1 MRVHTRKWLFVG
13 AIVLAATVLAACGN
27 DEGTTTSSVA
37 GPDTTAASP
46 DTTAAS
52 SETTTGA
59 PSADE
64 EIQLVLLV
72 PELANP
78 YWAAGVAG
86 AEDAAAD
93 LGVEMVISG
102 TADFTVD
109 EYVTQLQNA
118 ISGGA
123 DGVLIAPGDPN
134 AGLAV
139 IEEARAQEV
148 AVATVIVDSPDSE
161 RQFFVGPNAVRQG
174 EQQARRVLAELNN
187 RGATGSVAAAV
198 TSCSPDAISQVVQR
212 EAFERVLTDE
222 NEYSDAFTVEVVT
235 FLDATAEPETNL
247 ATFENLAQA
256 QPDLQIVFPMC
267 GIDTI
272 SAGTVAKRL
281 ETGWIVSGD
290 AWVPDT
296 LDLIEEGY
304 ITWSVNEAPYEN
316 IALAVT
322 QMTQALRGEMEM
334 PSGIFFADE
343 QIAVID
349 VDAMAYLPADEI
361 VSVEEA
367 RTSPDAVG

>member
-1 MRVHTRKWLFVG
+1 MRSDMKWRTIVG
-13 AIVLAATVLAACGN
+13 ATIIAATVLAAFGN
-27 DEGTTTSSVA
+27 SGAETTIAVE
-37 GPDTTAASP
+37 AA

-52 SETTTGA
+52 STETTAAAQAT
-59 PSADE
+59 DDD
-64 EIQLVLLV
+64 IQLALLV

-86 AEDAAAD
+86 AEDAAAE
-93 LGVEMVISG
+93 LGVDMLISG

-118 ISGGA
+118 IAGGA

-139 IEEARAQEV
+139 IEEARAEGV

-174 EQQARRVLAELNN
+174 EQQARRVLAELNH
-187 RGATGSVAAAV
+187 RGATGTVEAAI

-212 EAFERVLTDE
+212 EAFERVVTEE
-222 NEYSDAFTVEVVT
+222 NEYSDAFTVDVVT

-256 QPDLQIVFPMC
+256 QPDLQVVFPMC

-272 SAGTVAKRL
+272 SAGTVAERL
-281 ETGWIVSGD
+281 DTGWIISGD

-296 LDLIEEGY
+296 LDLIEEG
-304 ITWSVNEAPYEN
+304 SS
-316 IALAVT
+316 
-322 QMTQALRGEMEM
+322 RG
-334 PSGIFFADE
+334 
-343 QIAVID
+343 
-349 VDAMAYLPADEI
+349 
-361 VSVEEA
+361 
-367 RTSPDAVG
+367 R

>member
-1 MRVHTRKWLFVG
+1 MLKHVGTRWFLMG
-13 AIVLAATVLAACGN
+13 ALLVAMIAACG
-27 DEGTTTSSVA
+27 GGSTTTTIGPVPDSS
-37 GPDTTAASP
+37 TTAPGS
-46 DTTAAS
+46 
-52 SETTTGA
+52 A
-59 PSADE
+59 PGDE
-64 EIQLVLLV
+64 SIQLVLLV

-102 TADFTVD
+102 TADFSVD

-118 ISGGA
+118 IAGGA

-139 IEEARAQEV
+139 IEEARSQGI

-161 RQFFVGPNAVRQG
+161 RQFFVGPNAERQG

-187 RGATGSVAAAV
+187 RGASGAVKAAV

-212 EAFERVLTDE
+212 EAFERVLTEE
-222 NEYSDAFTVEVVT
+222 NDFSDSFTVEVVT

-256 QPDLQIVFPMC
+256 EPDLQVVFPMC

-272 SAGTVAKRL
+272 SAGTVADRL
-281 ETGWIVSGD
+281 DTGWIISGD

-296 LDLIEEGY
+296 LDLIEAGV

-322 QMTQALRGEMEM
+322 QMTQAIRGEIEM

-343 QIAVID
+343 QIAVAD
-349 VDAMAYLPADEI
+349 VDSMAHLPADAI
-361 VSVEEA
+361 VSVDEA